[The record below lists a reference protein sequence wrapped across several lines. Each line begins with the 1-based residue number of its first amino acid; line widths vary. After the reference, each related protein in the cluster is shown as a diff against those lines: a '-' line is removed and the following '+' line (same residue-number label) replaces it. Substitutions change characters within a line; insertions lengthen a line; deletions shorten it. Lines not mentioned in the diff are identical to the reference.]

1 MKKLLSFLL
10 IICILSVTGIAIGA
24 NANWQELWNQ
34 YGNMSNLD
42 ISTMEGQIVAGA
54 IMNSSDQELSSMQGE
69 DRNIALKLIEKIFAG
84 SNEEATDTNGEA
96 IRNSLKQIMDKYNKI
111 NKNGLTEEENEIA
124 DRIEGNGNILFDNE
138 NVQDLDEA
146 LASGDLS
153 LNQLQQIVDGTT
165 WKGQTITEEQRKK
178 ARELLNQ
185 KNDEINKM
193 DDEMQNVVE
202 GYLPDREIGLLNPT
216 ESDGKISVDNTIKG
230 AEDFANE
237 QPEKDPVDQQKMQAI
252 SNSLFNILLTI
263 AVILAI
269 IIGLIIGIKFIMS
282 SAEDKANIKQA
293 LIPYVAGCVVAFGA
307 FGIWKIVVELLNQT
321 QV

>member
-1 MKKLLSFLL
+1 MEKLLSFLL

-96 IRNSLKQIMDKYNKI
+96 IRNSLKQIMDKYKKI

-153 LNQLQQIVDGTT
+153 LNQLQQIINGTT
-165 WKGQTITEEQRKK
+165 WNGQTITEEQRKK

-202 GYLPDREIGLLNPT
+202 GYLPDREIGLLDPT

-307 FGIWKIVVELLNQT
+307 FGIWKIVIEILNT
-321 QV
+321 FE

>member
-153 LNQLQQIVDGTT
+153 LNQLQQIINGTT
-165 WKGQTITEEQRKK
+165 WNGQTITEEQRKK
-178 ARELLNQ
+178 ASELLNQ

-202 GYLPDREIGLLNPT
+202 GYLPDREIGLLDPT

-307 FGIWKIVVELLNQT
+307 FGIWKIVIEILNT
-321 QV
+321 FE

>member
-153 LNQLQQIVDGTT
+153 LNQLQQIINGTT
-165 WKGQTITEEQRKK
+165 WNGQTITEEQRKK

-307 FGIWKIVVELLNQT
+307 FGIWKIVTEILNT
-321 QV
+321 FE

>member
-153 LNQLQQIVDGTT
+153 LNQLQQIINGTT
-165 WKGQTITEEQRKK
+165 WNGQTITEEQRKK

-202 GYLPDREIGLLNPT
+202 GYLPDREIGLLDPT

-307 FGIWKIVVELLNQT
+307 FGIWKIVIEILNT
-321 QV
+321 FE

>member
-153 LNQLQQIVDGTT
+153 LNQLQQIINGTT
-165 WKGQTITEEQRKK
+165 WNGQTITEEQRKK

-237 QPEKDPVDQQKMQAI
+237 QPEKDPVDQQKMQEI

-307 FGIWKIVVELLNQT
+307 FGIWKIVIEILNT
-321 QV
+321 FE

>member
-153 LNQLQQIVDGTT
+153 LNQLQQIINGTT

-202 GYLPDREIGLLNPT
+202 GYLPDREIGLLDPT

-307 FGIWKIVVELLNQT
+307 FGIWKIVIEILNT
-321 QV
+321 FE

>member
-202 GYLPDREIGLLNPT
+202 GYLPDREIGLLDPT

-307 FGIWKIVVELLNQT
+307 FGIWKIVIEILNT
-321 QV
+321 FE

>member
-153 LNQLQQIVDGTT
+153 LNQLQQIINGTT

-307 FGIWKIVVELLNQT
+307 FGIWKIVIEILNT
-321 QV
+321 FE

>member
-153 LNQLQQIVDGTT
+153 LNQLQQIINGTT
-165 WKGQTITEEQRKK
+165 WNGQTITEEQRKK

-307 FGIWKIVVELLNQT
+307 FGIWKIVIEILNT
-321 QV
+321 FE

>member
-153 LNQLQQIVDGTT
+153 LNQLHQIINGTT
-165 WKGQTITEEQRKK
+165 WNGQTITEEQRKK

-202 GYLPDREIGLLNPT
+202 GYLPDREIGLLDPT

-307 FGIWKIVVELLNQT
+307 FGIWKIVIEILNT
-321 QV
+321 FE

>member
-153 LNQLQQIVDGTT
+153 LNQLRQIVDGTT

-237 QPEKDPVDQQKMQAI
+237 QPEKDPVDQQKMQEI

-307 FGIWKIVVELLNQT
+307 FGIWKIVIEILNT
-321 QV
+321 FE

>member
-237 QPEKDPVDQQKMQAI
+237 QPEKDPVDQQKMQEI

-307 FGIWKIVVELLNQT
+307 FGIWKIVIEILNT
-321 QV
+321 FE

>member
-124 DRIEGNGNILFDNE
+124 DRIQGNGNILFDNE

-153 LNQLQQIVDGTT
+153 LNQLQQIINGTT
-165 WKGQTITEEQRKK
+165 WNGQTITEEQRKK

-202 GYLPDREIGLLNPT
+202 GYLPDREIGLLDPT

-307 FGIWKIVVELLNQT
+307 FGIWKIVIEILNT
-321 QV
+321 FE

>member
-153 LNQLQQIVDGTT
+153 LNQLQQIVYGTT

-237 QPEKDPVDQQKMQAI
+237 QPEKDPVDQQKMQEI

-307 FGIWKIVVELLNQT
+307 FGIWKIVIEILNT
-321 QV
+321 FE

>member
-96 IRNSLKQIMDKYNKI
+96 IRNSLKQIMDKYKKI

-153 LNQLQQIVDGTT
+153 LNQLQQIINGTT
-165 WKGQTITEEQRKK
+165 WNGQTITEEQRKK

-202 GYLPDREIGLLNPT
+202 GYLPDREIGLLDPT

-307 FGIWKIVVELLNQT
+307 FGIWKIVIEILNT
-321 QV
+321 FE

>member
-307 FGIWKIVVELLNQT
+307 FGIWKIVIEILNT
-321 QV
+321 FE